1 MNNKAILV
9 PTDFSEACRNAVKH
23 GAALSKITG
32 NPLVVFHVINNE
44 SSLFFK
50 KAAGDV
56 NAEDRLKEVQ
66 DFVRTEYGIEI
77 GTEIR
82 KGSIFREIP
91 RFAKEIDAAFMI
103 LGTRGKAGIQKLIGN
118 QAMRIVEKSPIPT
131 LVVQKRV
138 FGSGYENIVFPVN
151 IDIEFGQKVYWSVYF
166 AKYFNSKVHI
176 FVFREDN
183 PELQARINNV
193 VQQITEAF
201 ELAEIPVS
209 VKTAKNQAAYAN
221 QLLEFAASVRA
232 DLIPIMTDN
241 DEFEPAFIFT
251 SLDEKMVYNTQQ
263 IPVMCI
269 NPKNPN

>member
-50 KAAGDV
+50 KAAGDE
-56 NAEDRLKEVQ
+56 NAEGRLKEVQ
-66 DFVRTEYGIEI
+66 GFVRTEYGIEI
-77 GTEIR
+77 ATKIR

-118 QAMRIVEKSPIPT
+118 QAMRIVEKSPVPT

-183 PELQARINNV
+183 PNCKPGLIMWYNKSLKLLSLQKFPYRLKRQKIKPAMPISCSN
-193 VQQITEAF
+193 
-201 ELAEIPVS
+201 
-209 VKTAKNQAAYAN
+209 
-221 QLLEFAASVRA
+221 LLLRCV
-232 DLIPIMTDN
+232 PT
-241 DEFEPAFIFT
+241 
-251 SLDEKMVYNTQQ
+251 
-263 IPVMCI
+263 
-269 NPKNPN
+269 